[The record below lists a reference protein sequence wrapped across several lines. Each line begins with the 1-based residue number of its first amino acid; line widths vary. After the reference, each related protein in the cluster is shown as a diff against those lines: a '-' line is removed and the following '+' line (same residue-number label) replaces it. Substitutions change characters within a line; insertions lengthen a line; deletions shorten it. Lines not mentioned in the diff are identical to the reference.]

1 MFNEYLYSQFS
12 EASSYEIDIE
22 MNNNAKGF
30 MGLRFHVVDVLLI
43 LKELN
48 PSKAAGPDGID
59 GIILKNCAASIA
71 KPLTLLFNTSFVTGC
86 IPGEWKLASVVRIH
100 KKGDKGCVEN
110 YRPISLTCL
119 VIKVFERCIQREL
132 YATCADLLDARQH
145 GFLNEKSCTRQMV
158 PFIDDL
164 SSAMNSKIRSD
175 IIYFDFA
182 KAFDSDL
189 ILHKLKKFDGVDGLM
204 IRLLK
209 SYLQGRLQQ
218 VVVGGAI
225 SNKLYDMSGV
235 PQGSILG
242 PLLFVLFINDIFSC
256 ISEGTSI
263 ALYADDTKIWRRITC
278 YEDHHILQSDID
290 RLLAWSIDNKMTF
303 HPSKCKALSV
313 NTQKNVLDNLLPL

>member
-1 MFNEYLYSQFS
+1 
-12 EASSYEIDIE
+12 
-22 MNNNAKGF
+22 
-30 MGLRFHVVDVLLI
+30 
-43 LKELN
+43 
-48 PSKAAGPDGID
+48 
-59 GIILKNCAASIA
+59 
-71 KPLTLLFNTSFVTGC
+71 
-86 IPGEWKLASVVRIH
+86 
-100 KKGDKGCVEN
+100 
-110 YRPISLTCL
+110 
-119 VIKVFERCIQREL
+119 
-132 YATCADLLDARQH
+132 
-145 GFLNEKSCTRQMV
+145 MV

-182 KAFDSDL
+182 KAFDSVSHDL
-189 ILHKLKKFDGVDGLM
+189 ILHKFKKNYGVDGLM
-204 IRLLK
+204 LGFVK
-209 SYLQGRLQQ
+209 SYLQGRQQQ
-218 VVVGGAI
+218 VVVGGVI
-225 SNKLYDMSGV
+225 SNKLPVMSGV

-313 NTQKNVLDNLLPL
+313 TTQKKCVR